1 LAIILAADGVRQ
13 RVDLNELSAALTAQ
27 PDQTYI
33 ILREYLLKQLLPFD
47 QERLSRVSL
56 ESVRKR
62 IRPMMLNGAELQEI
76 STQLGSAAPARTVFA
91 DLYWLAVVRWD
102 APRPATPIGPKVIAS
117 WKIPADE
124 ISKIA
129 LSNLASDPVDG
140 TFEVTSFG
148 TLGRVG
154 SLKPNTDPAILLSP
168 NFLPAARRA
177 LDTTENLALL
187 LATPQDVRFLAADD
201 KRLLD
206 SIYPNWKS
214 IITNNRK
221 ALAKQPLQL
230 SEQGITG
237 LVYNPPI
244 TLIRPTS
251 MPTTNPMQQFQNKH
265 PTSRPTK
272 PAAKPY
278 IVR

>member
-1 LAIILAADGVRQ
+1 
-13 RVDLNELSAALTAQ
+13 
-27 PDQTYI
+27 
-33 ILREYLLKQLLPFD
+33 
-47 QERLSRVSL
+47 
-56 ESVRKR
+56 
-62 IRPMMLNGAELQEI
+62 MMLNGAELQEI

-230 SEQGITG
+230 SEQGING

-251 MPTTNPMQQFQNKH
+251 MPTTNPMQKFMGR
-265 PTSRPTK
+265 RPSTQPAK
-272 PAAKPY
+272 PAGKPY